1 MGGGGGCELGSRI
14 GLFFRVKLDPTQD
27 FMGIRRDAWNLA
39 GTDSI
44 PPKN

>member
-1 MGGGGGCELGSRI
+1 MGGELRSRI
-14 GLFFRVKLDPTQD
+14 GLFFRVRSDPTQD
-27 FMGIRRDAWNLA
+27 FMGMRRDAWNLA